1 MTDKLASALA
11 KAQAEMENAPLNK
24 TNPHFRS
31 KYADLAAIRDATM
44 PALAKNGLA
53 IVQFTKVCDDGSIRL
68 VTRLMHQSGETIE
81 GEYPLPM
88 AADKPQV
95 MGSAITYARRY
106 CWAAMCGITADE
118 DDDANEAQANA
129 PKQAPKAAPK
139 PPAGRQSPPAGDP
152 FAGPPMATSFAVP
165 ETPGFLRLPTITNA
179 NRADVWRAFYK
190 TFQTIIDTSESVTEL
205 SEWMGTNA
213 DNIKTLAAFNEQ
225 GADALRD
232 RAKKRMHFLSQ
243 APGEQVA

>member
-68 VTRLMHQSGETIE
+68 VTRLMHQSGETVE

-129 PKQAPKAAPK
+129 PKQAPKVAPK
-139 PPAGRQSPPAGDP
+139 QQTARQAPPADDP
-152 FAGPPMATSFAVP
+152 FAEKPMAITLAVP
-165 ETPGFLRLPTITNA
+165 EKPGFIALPTITNE
-179 NRADVWRAFYK
+179 NRADVWRAFYR
-190 TFQTIIDTSESVTEL
+190 TFQTIIDTCEYVGEV
-205 SEWMGTNA
+205 NA
-213 DNIKTLAAFNEQ
+213 WWNMNEDSMRSFEAFNSK
-225 GADALRD
+225 AVAALRD
-232 RAKKRMHFLSQ
+232 RAEKRRGFLSQ
-243 APGEQVA
+243 APGERAA